1 MTVAE
6 MESAIAVTLGFGS
19 DKANGITKFIDKD
32 LFDLYVKLGRQGDQL
47 DRVKV
52 TDFDSSEIDQARQY
66 LTRAVNYTIGSDKPD
81 WNIYK
86 MKGVEDD
93 LVRYQKMDFEYRLD
107 KDAPQMKDSP
117 YFDFIPLDQRNK
129 NWMPK
134 IVTAISSR
142 PTLIAVGLAHL
153 YYKTGV
159 IMLLRAE
166 GYRVE
171 PVMFD

>member
-32 LFDLYVKLGRQGDQL
+32 LFDLYVKLGRQG
-47 DRVKV
+47 
-52 TDFDSSEIDQARQY
+52 
-66 LTRAVNYTIGSDKPD
+66 DKPD

-134 IVTAISSR
+134 IVAAISSR

-153 YYKTGV
+153 CYKTGV